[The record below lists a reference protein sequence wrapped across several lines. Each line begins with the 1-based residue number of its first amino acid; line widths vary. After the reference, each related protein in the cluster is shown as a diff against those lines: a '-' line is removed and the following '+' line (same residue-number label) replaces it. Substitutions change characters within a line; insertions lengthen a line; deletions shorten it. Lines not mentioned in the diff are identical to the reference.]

1 MHLTANYRP
10 PASRQNK
17 LSTSRFVNCLKQ
29 ITLKNKDLNWALL
42 FSTKKSNISP
52 RLLGLTGDYMS
63 QTLCRMSETSKSV
76 VGQMSPFFSDILQ
89 NRKWERYPNR
99 FQRMHEALLS
109 LSEDSEIHC
118 QERPTGE
125 ADTEIKLLGK
135 TETNPLKSQCLICIR
150 RWLGY

>member
-76 VGQMSPFFSDILQ
+76 VGQMSPFFQIFYKTGNGKGTQTDFNVCMRHSC
-89 NRKWERYPNR
+89 
-99 FQRMHEALLS
+99 
-109 LSEDSEIHC
+109 HC
-118 QERPTGE
+118 QKTRKYIVRSGQQARLTQRSSSWG
-125 ADTEIKLLGK
+125 KLK
-135 TETNPLKSQCLICIR
+135 RIH
-150 RWLGY
+150 